1 MVRPVALPTSISPP
15 FTEIEPFLLVSE
27 VLPSLVLLLPEMVME
42 PPSACSEPPL
52 MLSSDPLRFNV
63 PWLALMA
70 PLEDVAPVLRT
81 SMCPPPLA
89 AREEPL
95 PTLVAL
101 EVEVAVAEGPARTPP
116 TTMRWAGVAVEAAGA
131 VAVTA
136 VAPRTLVMPCA
147 VAGAAAPEKI

>member
-1 MVRPVALPTSISPP
+1 
-15 FTEIEPFLLVSE
+15 
-27 VLPSLVLLLPEMVME
+27 
-42 PPSACSEPPL
+42 

-81 SMCPPPLA
+81 SMCPPPWA

-116 TTMRWAGVAVEAAGA
+116 TTMRWAGVVGGVEDAEA

-136 VAPRTLVMPCA
+136 VAPRTVLMPWGVLGSA
-147 VAGAAAPEKI
+147 KPEKI